1 MDVPL
6 GFEVRAVAVEP
17 GARRIYH
24 EAEWADAL
32 VVVRRGEIELEC
44 LGGTRR
50 RFTRGDLL
58 WFAGLPLRALHNRG
72 REPAL
77 LVAISRRHVRP
88 EPPGESP
95 VIRDVRFGEGEG

>member
-1 MDVPL
+1 MDAPL
-6 GFEVRAVAVEP
+6 GFDFRAVGVEP
-17 GARRIYH
+17 GAHRIYD

-32 VVVRRGEIELEC
+32 VLVARGEIELEC
-44 LGGTRR
+44 LGGTTR
-50 RFTRGDLL
+50 RFTSGDLV